1 MTFVQAIQSGFK
13 NYVNFQGRARRSA
26 FWWWVLFYAL
36 LMVIP
41 QNLAMGEA
49 MRGTMG
55 VGTALADLLALGLF
69 LPNLGVTVRR
79 LHDTNRSGWWVLL
92 GITIIGLIPLII
104 WYCQKSDLGP
114 NKYGVGDTVAQ
125 VANTFN

>member
-13 NYVNFQGRARRSA
+13 NYVNFQGRARRSE